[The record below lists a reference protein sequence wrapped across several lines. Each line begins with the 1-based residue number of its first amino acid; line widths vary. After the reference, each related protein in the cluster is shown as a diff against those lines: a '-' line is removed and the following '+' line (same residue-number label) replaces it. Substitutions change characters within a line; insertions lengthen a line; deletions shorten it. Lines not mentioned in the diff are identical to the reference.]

1 MHLPGTKKSEKR
13 KASVVSVEDSEKKEG
28 KREKKKKKKAKSNQ
42 RRGEKKAERPTP
54 DPQLQVSSPR
64 SLTTPTAMSP
74 DDRVDSVTESYA
86 PPPPLLSPFLLTN
99 EFTVLHLQPSLT
111 RIPTLPRAAARASRT
126 PCTVS
131 RRHGTRRGRT
141 LSASTGR
148 LCHWSHRRGPRCITR
163 RTG

>member
-86 PPPPLLSPFLLTN
+86 PTPFSHPSYLLMNSQSFIYNPHSRAYRPYPAPQLA
-99 EFTVLHLQPSLT
+99 HQK
-111 RIPTLPRAAARASRT
+111 LPAQCRADMGQGAA
-126 PCTVS
+126 V
-131 RRHGTRRGRT
+131 H
-141 LSASTGR
+141 
-148 LCHWSHRRGPRCITR
+148 
-163 RTG
+163 